1 MCILQW
7 LIQCFININWVK
19 MLDDTVHTF
28 CVVLLVIEGETT
40 KSLTMSVVVSV
51 CPFMLVFPSC
61 ILKLRFS
68 SLDIYG

>member
-1 MCILQW
+1 
-7 LIQCFININWVK
+7 

-51 CPFMLVFPSC
+51 CPFMSVFPSC